1 MRFETAETDI
11 SDECRVFASLTNI
24 LPKSYIANNVKH
36 EPCARWRHTNILPKS
51 YIVNNVMH
59 DSCARFGRGFNAY
72 FIHSAP

>member
-1 MRFETAETDI
+1 MGHTDKVQGLKQQRQI
-11 SDECRVFASLTNI
+11 YQMNTGSSRHI
-24 LPKSYIANNVKH
+24 VKH